1 MFQKILLRLAVNGGL
16 VVAAFGQTTAV
27 PDDRLELATGNLRK
41 ADTPESRRTALN
53 LLARARTSYT
63 LRGAARAY
71 DLKVSFT
78 VDSGR
83 QTDYDG
89 AWTMEDRFDPS
100 QGLHWTAEAA
110 AGFRFTG
117 ISSKESSYG
126 QGTAATIPL
135 RLQEARAALFSP
147 LPDAANLKNASIRT
161 SAASFNGTALT
172 CILISGSGNA
182 AAPAGRSWEET
193 EACID
198 PKSGLLRVYSQV
210 PGRYYA
216 YEYSDGLRV
225 AGHAMPEKVTVSEGG
240 KAVSTIS
247 VDSLTELP
255 ALSKDLFVPA
265 AEMKA
270 AGEPVAMGP
279 AQKISR
285 FAGSGP
291 FTAGT
296 AIRPVCVFGLVT
308 PAGQLVELHSL
319 QPGDP
324 NSAAALADVAKM
336 SFPPEPSGARPQQ
349 HFIFIIEKFAAANQ
363 ADSAAA
369 Q

>member
-1 MFQKILLRLAVNGGL
+1 MLLKISVMMLAG
-16 VVAAFGQTTAV
+16 AFAFGQIAPV
-27 PDDRLELATGNLRK
+27 PGDPLELASGNLRK
-41 ADTPESRRTALN
+41 ADTPESRTAALK
-53 LLARARTSYT
+53 LLARARTSYD

-78 VDSGR
+78 VDSRGH
-83 QTDYDG
+83 TDYDG
-89 AWTMEDRFDPS
+89 TWTMEDRFDPA

-126 QGTAATIPL
+126 QGTASTIPL
-135 RLQEARAALFSP
+135 RLQEARAALFNP
-147 LPDAANLKNASIRT
+147 LPDAANLKQASIRT
-161 SAASFNGTALT
+161 SAASFNGAAVT
-172 CILISGSGNA
+172 CVLISGSGHA
-182 AAPAGRSWEET
+182 AAAAGRSWEET

-198 PKSGLLRVYSQV
+198 PKSGLLMVHSQV
-210 PGRYYA
+210 PGRYYS
-216 YEYSDGLRV
+216 YDYSNGLQL
-225 AGHAMPEKVTVSEGG
+225 AGHVLPQKVTVSEGG
-240 KAVSTIS
+240 RVVSTIS
-247 VDSLTELP
+247 VDNLTELP
-255 ALSKDLFVPA
+255 AVSKELFVPA

-308 PAGQLVELHSL
+308 PSGQLVELHSL

-324 NSAAALADVAKM
+324 NSAAAVADAAKM
-336 SFPPEPSGARPQQ
+336 SFPPQPAGARPQQ
-349 HFIFIIEKFAAANQ
+349 HFIFIIEKFAAVSQ
-363 ADSAAA
+363 TDGAAA